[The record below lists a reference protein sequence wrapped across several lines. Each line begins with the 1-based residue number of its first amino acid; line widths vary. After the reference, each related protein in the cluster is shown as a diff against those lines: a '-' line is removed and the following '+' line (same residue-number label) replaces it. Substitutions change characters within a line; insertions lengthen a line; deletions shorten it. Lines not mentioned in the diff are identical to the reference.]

1 MLGSLTSTR
10 STRGFCVHEGSRGKD
25 PFLLSVSDPAAMS
38 SAQSIEPF
46 SIDVPSSAITDL
58 RRRLRDV
65 RWPAGITDSSG
76 GFALASTS
84 RLADHWRDAFDWYA
98 QQERLNALPQFVTTI
113 AGSRVHFV
121 HLRSLTRSNALPVLL
136 LHGWPGSFVELLSV
150 GAQLSAER
158 DVVIPS
164 IPGFGFSSSPI
175 AAGTSNRTV
184 ADTMASLMSSAG
196 YDRFVV
202 HGGDIGAGVA
212 MWLAV
217 LSPDRVAGLHLNFIP
232 GSYAPPVADDVTAEE
247 RAFLEQR
254 DRFSDT
260 AGAYAHMQR
269 TRPLTLAYGLT
280 DSPVGLL
287 AWIAEKF
294 FEWTDPAS
302 SIADDTL
309 LTNVSIYWFT
319 NTIASSVRFYFESSR
334 TPLRF
339 EAGAHVIPPLA
350 VARFPF
356 ELPMPPRS
364 WVERVFHVTRWT
376 DMPHGGHFAAL
387 EQPARL
393 AVDIGTFVSSV
404 S

>member
-1 MLGSLTSTR
+1 
-10 STRGFCVHEGSRGKD
+10 
-25 PFLLSVSDPAAMS
+25 MS
-38 SAQSIEPF
+38 SGQSIEPF
-46 SIDVPSSAITDL
+46 SIDVPSSALTDL
-58 RRRLRDV
+58 RERLRNA

-76 GFALASTS
+76 GFAIAQTA
-84 RLADHWRDAFDWYA
+84 RLAKYWRDAFDWYA
-98 QQERLNALPQFVTTI
+98 QQERLNSFPQFVTTI

-121 HLRSLTRSNALPVLL
+121 HLRSSTPSNALPVLL
-136 LHGWPGSFVELLSV
+136 LHGWPGSYVELLSV
-150 GAQLSAER
+150 GEQLSAER

-175 AAGTSNRTV
+175 VAGTSNRTV
-184 ADTMASLMSSAG
+184 AGTMAELMSRAG
-196 YDRFVV
+196 YDRFVA

-212 MWLAV
+212 MWIAI

-232 GSYAPPVADDVTAEE
+232 GSYAPPVADDMTAEE

-254 DRFSDT
+254 DRFSNT
-260 AGAYAHMQR
+260 AGAYAHVQR
-269 TRPLTLAYGLT
+269 TRPLTLAYGLS
-280 DSPVGLL
+280 DSPIGLL

-294 FEWTDPAS
+294 SEWTDPAS
-302 SIADDTL
+302 SISDDIL
-309 LTNVSIYWFT
+309 LTNVSIYWFS
-319 NTIASSVRFYFESSR
+319 NTIASSVRFYLESSH

-339 EAGAHVIPPLA
+339 EAGSRVIPPLA

-376 DMPHGGHFAAL
+376 DMPNGGHFAAL

-393 AVDIGTFVSSV
+393 ASDIATFVAGV
-404 S
+404 K